1 MKKDNSIYLDHI
13 LQSLTK
19 VVQYLEGVSYESFM
33 ADEEKQ
39 DAVIRKIEIAGEAT
53 KRLDLGLRQRF
64 PNVPWRAIAGMRD
77 KLIHDYFDVD
87 LTTVWKTAKESIP
100 PLVVDIQRIV
110 EELNVE
116 GK

>member
-1 MKKDNSIYLDHI
+1 MKKDDLIYLDHI

-19 VVQYLEGVSYESFM
+19 VVEYTQGVSYEDFL

-39 DAVIRKIEIAGEAT
+39 DAVIRKIEIAGEAA
-53 KRLDLGLRQRF
+53 KRLDMELRNRF

-87 LTTVWKTAKESIP
+87 LKTVWKTATESVP
-100 PLVVDIQRIV
+100 SLVVKIQAIIK
-110 EELNVE
+110 ELE
-116 GK
+116 A

>member
-1 MKKDNSIYLDHI
+1 MKKDDRIYLDHI

-19 VVQYLEGVSYESFM
+19 VVEYLDGVNYSDFLE
-33 ADEEKQ
+33 DEEKQ

-53 KRLDLGLRQRF
+53 KRLDMALRERF

-87 LTTVWKTAKESIP
+87 LETVWKTAKESIP
-100 PLVVDIQRIV
+100 ILVTEIEDIIRQV
-110 EELNVE
+110 N
-116 GK
+116 

>member
-39 DAVIRKIEIAGEAT
+39 EVA
-53 KRLDLGLRQRF
+53 
-64 PNVPWRAIAGMRD
+64 
-77 KLIHDYFDVD
+77 
-87 LTTVWKTAKESIP
+87 
-100 PLVVDIQRIV
+100 
-110 EELNVE
+110 
-116 GK
+116 

>member
-1 MKKDNSIYLDHI
+1 MKKDNLIYLDHI

-19 VVQYLEGVSYESFM
+19 VVEYLEGVSYETFM

-39 DAVIRKIEIAGEAT
+39 DAIIRKMEIIGEAT
-53 KRLDLGLRQRF
+53 KRLDKRLRERF

-87 LTTVWKTAKESIP
+87 LITVWKTATESIP
-100 PLVVDIQRIV
+100 SILVDIQLILKAL
-110 EELNVE
+110 ENEDS
-116 GK
+116 

>member
-1 MKKDNSIYLDHI
+1 MKKDDLIYLDHI
-13 LQSLTK
+13 LQSLTR
-19 VVQYLEGVSYESFM
+19 VVEYLDGVSYESFM

-53 KRLDLGLRQRF
+53 KRLDKELREQY

-77 KLIHDYFDVD
+77 KLIHDYFEVD
-87 LTTVWKTAKESIP
+87 LVTVWKTATESIP
-100 PLVVDIQRIV
+100 ALVDDIQKIV
-110 EELNVE
+110 EEMENN

>member
-1 MKKDNSIYLDHI
+1 MKKDDRIYLDHI
-13 LQSLTK
+13 LQSLVK
-19 VVQYLEGVSYESFM
+19 VVEYLDGVSYDAFM

-53 KRLDLGLRQRF
+53 KRLDISLRERF

-87 LTTVWKTAKESIP
+87 LETVWKTAKERV
-100 PLVVDIQRIV
+100 PLLIKDIEHITQQ
-110 EELNVE
+110 L
-116 GK
+116 